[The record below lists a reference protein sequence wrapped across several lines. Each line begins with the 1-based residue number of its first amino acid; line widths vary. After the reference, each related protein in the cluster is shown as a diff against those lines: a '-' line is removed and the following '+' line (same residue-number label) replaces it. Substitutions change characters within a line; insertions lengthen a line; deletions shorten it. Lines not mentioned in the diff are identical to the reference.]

1 MAARRS
7 ARAEGE
13 KGLSTV
19 EVVMLTPLI
28 FLFALTVI
36 GLALYAQDVSQ
47 VQEAASDAAR
57 MASLQ
62 DASGTA
68 SSTATRAAGADLGSA
83 CGKTLNVKVLPAPGA
98 VGSNGPTVAMLETR
112 VTCTVNILGLV
123 EHIVELSYAPV
134 DTYGG
139 GTP

>member
-1 MAARRS
+1 MAGRRIARPDR
-7 ARAEGE
+7 E

-19 EVVMLTPLI
+19 EVVLLTPVI

-36 GLALYAQDVSQ
+36 GLALYAQAVSQ

-62 DASGTA
+62 DD
-68 SSTATRAAGADLGSA
+68 SSTASTTATAAALADLGSS
-83 CGKTLNVKVLPAPGA
+83 CGNSLKVKVSAARGA
-98 VGSNGPTVAMLETR
+98 AAAGGPTIAMLETR
-112 VTCTVNILGLV
+112 VACKVTVFGLT
-123 EHIVELSYAPV
+123 EHITELSYAPV
-134 DTYGG
+134 NTYGG